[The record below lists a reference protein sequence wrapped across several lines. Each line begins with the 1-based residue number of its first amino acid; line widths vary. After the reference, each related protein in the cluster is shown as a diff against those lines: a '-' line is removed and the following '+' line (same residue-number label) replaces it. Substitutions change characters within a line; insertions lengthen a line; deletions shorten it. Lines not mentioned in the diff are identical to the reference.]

1 MVTKLKLCTG
11 YCAEYKT
18 LDCFSK
24 QAKGKDGLRA
34 MCKTCRVRYNR
45 EHKEG
50 NKWKHLTD
58 QQFSLYQNNL
68 KRLQEIVPI
77 AKKQGRL
84 WSHPTRL
91 IGGME
96 DMKAGLILE
105 RYAEGGLHEGW
116 CLHVRL
122 SGRFE
127 VFPLAS
133 YKYTTLALHLAEKD
147 IEIL

>member
-1 MVTKLKLCTG
+1 MKLCG
-11 YCAEYKT
+11 SFCGEWKPIENFYKNPLT
-18 LDCFSK
+18 KGHRWACKKCLTRYQRELRHDKKFHGLSDARFS
-24 QAKGKDGLRA
+24 
-34 MCKTCRVRYNR
+34 VY
-45 EHKEG
+45 E
-50 NKWKHLTD
+50 
-58 QQFSLYQNNL
+58 SNL
-68 KRLQEIVPI
+68 KRLREIIPE

-91 IGGME
+91 IDGIE
-96 DMKAGLILE
+96 EMKAGLILE